1 MHMYQRRPD
10 SGPPHL
16 RLWKSRKGK
25 RQAYSTH
32 IQEDNWPVQK
42 SVLVNKYLQQF
53 HQFTNS
59 IDFEKTIVTENKR
72 QS

>member
-1 MHMYQRRPD
+1 MHSTKGNQTVD
-10 SGPPHL
+10 HL
-16 RLWKSRKGK
+16 IYDCGKLEKERDKLIAHISR
-25 RQAYSTH
+25 
-32 IQEDNWPVQK
+32 EDNWPVQK